1 MELDLNIL
9 KIFYYLLS
17 SLITSTLGTLIGAGG
32 SALLGPLLLL
42 TETSLGAKNIIG
54 TTLACVVVNSV
65 SGSYR
70 YLKIGTV
77 DIKSGTIFSLI
88 GIPFSVFAALTL
100 IIIDTSNFKV
110 IFGITLILI
119 TIFMFVQ
126 SRKSGSQLQSD
137 GFKKLN
143 NSFFNEQRSVKT
155 KDGEEHN
162 YPFSM
167 GIAALYNIFLG
178 FVATFFGIGGGIIRT
193 PLLIYISGFPVKVA
207 TATSVFSLLFT
218 SLAGTIMYWVKG
230 YYALD
235 LFLPAAVGAIIGAQI
250 GALLSKIIS
259 GMWILRILA
268 IMLFIMGIALI
279 IENI

>member
-1 MELDLNIL
+1 MELDLNVL

-126 SRKSGSQLQSD
+126 SRKNGDQLQSD
-137 GFKKLN
+137 GFQKLN

-162 YPFSM
+162 YSFSM
-167 GIAALYNIFLG
+167 GIAAFYNIFLG
-178 FVATFFGIGGGIIRT
+178 FIATFFGIGGGIIRT

>member
-9 KIFYYLLS
+9 KILYYLLS

-42 TETSLGAKNIIG
+42 TETSLGAKHIIG

-100 IIIDTSNFKV
+100 IVIDTSNFKV

-126 SRKSGSQLQSD
+126 SRKSGRQLQSD

-143 NSFFNEQRSVKT
+143 NSFFNEQRSLTT

-162 YPFSM
+162 YSFSM
-167 GIAALYNIFLG
+167 GIASIYNIFLG
-178 FVATFFGIGGGIIRT
+178 FVATFFGI
-193 PLLIYISGFPVKVA
+193 
-207 TATSVFSLLFT
+207 
-218 SLAGTIMYWVKG
+218 
-230 YYALD
+230 
-235 LFLPAAVGAIIGAQI
+235 
-250 GALLSKIIS
+250 
-259 GMWILRILA
+259 
-268 IMLFIMGIALI
+268 
-279 IENI
+279 

>member
-9 KIFYYLLS
+9 KILYYLLS

-42 TETSLGAKNIIG
+42 TETSLVAKHIIG

-100 IIIDTSNFKV
+100 IVIDTSNFKV

-143 NSFFNEQRSVKT
+143 NSFFNEQRSLTT

-162 YPFSM
+162 YSFSM
-167 GIAALYNIFLG
+167 GIASIYNIFLG

-268 IMLFIMGIALI
+268 IMLFIMGVALI

>member
-1 MELDLNIL
+1 MELELNIL
-9 KIFYYLLS
+9 KILYYLLS

-42 TETSLGAKNIIG
+42 TETSIEPKNIIG
-54 TTLACVVVNSV
+54 TTLACVVVNSI

-70 YLKIGTV
+70 YLNIGTV
-77 DIKSGTIFSLI
+77 DIKSGGIFSLI

-100 IIIDTSNFKV
+100 IVIDTTNFKV

-119 TIFMFVQ
+119 TIFMFLQ
-126 SRKSGSQLQSD
+126 SRKNGTQLQSD

-143 NSFFNEQRSVKT
+143 NYFFNERRSLKT
-155 KDGEEHN
+155 KAGEEYN
-162 YPFSM
+162 YSFSM
-167 GIAALYNIFLG
+167 GIAAFYNIFLG

-193 PLLIYISGFPVKVA
+193 PLLIYVSGFPVKIA

-218 SLAGTIMYWVKG
+218 SLAGTIMYWVNG
-230 YYALD
+230 YFSLP

-250 GALLSKIIS
+250 GAMLSKIIS
-259 GMWILRILA
+259 GMWILRILG

>member
-42 TETSLGAKNIIG
+42 TETSLGAKHIIG
-54 TTLACVVVNSV
+54 TTLACVVVNSI

-77 DIKSGTIFSLI
+77 DIKSGGIFSLI
-88 GIPFSVFAALTL
+88 GIPFSVLAALTL
-100 IIIDTSNFKV
+100 IVIDTSNFKV

-126 SRKSGSQLQSD
+126 SRKNGNQLQSD

-143 NSFFNEQRSVKT
+143 NYFFNERRSLKT
-155 KDGEEHN
+155 KDGEEYN
-162 YPFSM
+162 YSFSM

-218 SLAGTIMYWVKG
+218 SLTGTIIYWVNG
-230 YYALD
+230 YYSLD

-250 GALLSKIIS
+250 GALLSKVIS

>member
-1 MELDLNIL
+1 MELDLNVL
-9 KIFYYLLS
+9 KIFYYLIS

-126 SRKSGSQLQSD
+126 SRKRGSQLQSD
-137 GFKKLN
+137 GFKKIN
-143 NSFFNEQRSVKT
+143 NSFFNEQRALKT
-155 KDGEEHN
+155 KDGDEHN
-162 YPFSM
+162 YSFSM

-230 YYALD
+230 YYSLD

-250 GALLSKIIS
+250 GALLSKVIS

-268 IMLFIMGIALI
+268 VMLFIMGVALI

>member
-32 SALLGPLLLL
+32 SAFLGPLLLL
-42 TETSLGAKNIIG
+42 TETSLGAKHIIG
-54 TTLACVVVNSV
+54 TTLACVVVNSI

-77 DIKSGTIFSLI
+77 DIKSGGIFSLI
-88 GIPFSVFAALTL
+88 GIPFSVLAALTL
-100 IIIDTSNFKV
+100 IVIDISNFKV

-126 SRKSGSQLQSD
+126 SRKNGNQLQSD
-137 GFKKLN
+137 VFKKLN
-143 NSFFNEQRSVKT
+143 NYFFNERRSLKT
-155 KDGEEHN
+155 KDGEEYN
-162 YPFSM
+162 YSFSM

-218 SLAGTIMYWVKG
+218 SLTGTIMYWVNG
-230 YYALD
+230 YYSLD
-235 LFLPAAVGAIIGAQI
+235 LFFPAAVGAIIGAQI
-250 GALLSKIIS
+250 GAILSKVIS

>member
-119 TIFMFVQ
+119 TIFICFH
-126 SRKSGSQLQSD
+126 KIWL
-137 GFKKLN
+137 KL
-143 NSFFNEQRSVKT
+143 
-155 KDGEEHN
+155 
-162 YPFSM
+162 
-167 GIAALYNIFLG
+167 
-178 FVATFFGIGGGIIRT
+178 
-193 PLLIYISGFPVKVA
+193 
-207 TATSVFSLLFT
+207 
-218 SLAGTIMYWVKG
+218 TI
-230 YYALD
+230 
-235 LFLPAAVGAIIGAQI
+235 
-250 GALLSKIIS
+250 
-259 GMWILRILA
+259 
-268 IMLFIMGIALI
+268 
-279 IENI
+279 

>member
-1 MELDLNIL
+1 VELDLNIL
-9 KIFYYLLS
+9 KIFYYLFS

-143 NSFFNEQRSVKT
+143 NSFFNEQRSLTT

-162 YPFSM
+162 YSFSM

-178 FVATFFGIGGGIIRT
+178 FIATFFGIGGGIIRT

>member
-9 KIFYYLLS
+9 KILYYLLS

-42 TETSLGAKNIIG
+42 TETSVGAKHIIG

-143 NSFFNEQRSVKT
+143 NSFFNEQRSLTT

-162 YPFSM
+162 YSFSM
-167 GIAALYNIFLG
+167 GIASIYNIFLG
-178 FVATFFGIGGGIIRT
+178 FIATFFGIGGGIIRT

-235 LFLPAAVGAIIGAQI
+235 LFLPAAGGAIIGAQI

-268 IMLFIMGIALI
+268 IMLFIMGVALI

>member
-100 IIIDTSNFKV
+100 IVIDTSNFKV

-143 NSFFNEQRSVKT
+143 NSFFNEQRSLTT

-162 YPFSM
+162 YSFSM
-167 GIAALYNIFLG
+167 GIASIYNIFLG

-268 IMLFIMGIALI
+268 IMLFIMGVALI

>member
-42 TETSLGAKNIIG
+42 TETSLGAKHIIG
-54 TTLACVVVNSV
+54 TTLACVVVNSI

-77 DIKSGTIFSLI
+77 DIKSGGIFSLI
-88 GIPFSVFAALTL
+88 GIPFSVLAALTL
-100 IIIDTSNFKV
+100 IVIDTSYFKV

-126 SRKSGSQLQSD
+126 SRKNGNQLQSD

-143 NSFFNEQRSVKT
+143 NYFFNERRSLKT
-155 KDGEEHN
+155 KDGEKYN
-162 YPFSM
+162 YSFSM

-218 SLAGTIMYWVKG
+218 SLTGTIIYWVNG
-230 YYALD
+230 YYSLD

>member
-1 MELDLNIL
+1 VELDLNIL

-126 SRKSGSQLQSD
+126 SRKNGDQLQSD

-143 NSFFNEQRSVKT
+143 NSFFNEQRSLKT
-155 KDGEEHN
+155 KDGEEHH
-162 YPFSM
+162 YSFSM

-218 SLAGTIMYWVKG
+218 SLAGTIMYWAKG

-279 IENI
+279 VENI

>member
-42 TETSLGAKNIIG
+42 TETSLEAKHIIG

-77 DIKSGTIFSLI
+77 DIKSGAIFSVI

-110 IFGITLILI
+110 IFGITLVLI
-119 TIFMFVQ
+119 TIFMFLQ
-126 SRKSGSQLQSD
+126 SRKSGNQLQSD

-143 NSFFNEQRSVKT
+143 NYFFNEKRLLKT
-155 KDGEEHN
+155 KVREEYN
-162 YPFSM
+162 YSFSM
-167 GIAALYNIFLG
+167 GIASLYNIFLG

-218 SLAGTIMYWVKG
+218 SLAGTIMYWVNG
-230 YYALD
+230 YYSLD
-235 LFLPAAVGAIIGAQI
+235 LFLPAAVGAVIGAQV
-250 GALLSKIIS
+250 GALLSKVIS
-259 GMWILRILA
+259 GIWILRILA